1 MRVTEKGQ
9 VTIPKE
15 IRDRFNIVPGTEVD
29 FVASK
34 GGALLIRV
42 DTRDDDSSIRD
53 FDDWAERVRGTFD
66 TGGMSTEEFMIFLR
80 GERDDVDSG

>member
-29 FVASK
+29 FVPSK
-34 GGALLIRV
+34 GGALLIKL
-42 DTRDDDSSIRD
+42 DSQDGDSSIRD

-66 TGGMSTEEFMIFLR
+66 MGGMSTDEFMIFLR
-80 GERDDVDSG
+80 GERDDVDHR